1 MTAEA
6 RKYQLIEQITA
17 IDDIVLLSQLKAV
30 IDNYKPEENSLLR
43 FAKTIEEKI
52 DLEKLKKEQNYT
64 GFDKAEVEKLIE
76 EIDLQEPI
84 DELLE
89 SI

>member
-1 MTAEA
+1 MTTEA

-17 IDDIVLLSQLKAV
+17 IDDIVLLSRIKAI
-30 IDNYKPEENSLLR
+30 IDNYKTEGNSLLK
-43 FAKTIEEKI
+43 FAKPIEEKI
-52 DLEKLKKEQNYT
+52 DLEKLRKEQNYA
-64 GFDKAEVEKLIE
+64 GFDKAEIEKLIE

-84 DELLE
+84 EELLE